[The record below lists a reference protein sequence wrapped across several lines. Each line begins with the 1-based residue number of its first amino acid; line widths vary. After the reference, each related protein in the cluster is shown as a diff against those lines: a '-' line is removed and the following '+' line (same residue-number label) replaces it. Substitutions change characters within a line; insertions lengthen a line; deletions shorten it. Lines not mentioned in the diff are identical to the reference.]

1 MKNITTA
8 FLLLTISF
16 IFPFETFSCP
26 SLIQST
32 ISTGKHKVYCEIT
45 YIPIQQIT
53 IVNIGTTVDAI
64 RDASGQPK
72 RFTNTIDAIN
82 YMAKLGWEIAE
93 VYGIPKG
100 NDKSTFYFLCK
111 TVENDNDALTG
122 LNLKPI
128 PEGMSNPWKQWT
140 MQ

>member
-1 MKNITTA
+1 MKKITTA
-8 FLLLTISF
+8 LLLLTISI
-16 IFPFETFSCP
+16 IFPYETFSYP

-45 YIPIQQIT
+45 YIHIQQIA

-64 RDASGQPK
+64 RDASGKPK
-72 RFTNTIDAIN
+72 QFINTIDAIN

-100 NDKSTFYFLCK
+100 NDKSTYYYLCK

-128 PEGMSNPWKQWT
+128 PEGMSNPWKQWM